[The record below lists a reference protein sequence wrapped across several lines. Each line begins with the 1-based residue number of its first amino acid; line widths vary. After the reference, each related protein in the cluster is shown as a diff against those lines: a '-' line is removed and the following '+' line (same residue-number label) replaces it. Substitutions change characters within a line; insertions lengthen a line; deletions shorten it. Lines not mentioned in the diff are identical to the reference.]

1 MTVTDSDRDPVGT
14 GFSGTDFCDPRVFDE
29 PGELY
34 TWLRGLDHLHYDEPN
49 NVYIAARYQDVF
61 DVSRDDTLFC
71 SKFGVRPKI
80 AGDMSIITLDGEE
93 HTRQRRLINKGF
105 TPRQVRNLTP
115 HVRELSR
122 QLVEDITARVE
133 ADGGELSD
141 TTIDFVEDFA
151 IHVPL
156 IIICELLG
164 LDPSQRMH
172 MYRWSDDM
180 MAGDGHVEADDPVLL
195 AAANAFGEFCVMAL
209 DLIADRRANP
219 ADDLISILTEAFDD
233 GELAREHADL
243 REVDD
248 ATLEAVK
255 SAARLDDNEL
265 LSFLTVLL
273 VAGNETTR
281 NAISGGLVALSNHPD
296 QRKLMFDNLD
306 DDAWMDRAVD
316 ELVRYVTPV
325 LGFIRTVTAP
335 TTLHDTEL
343 VEGDRVLML
352 YGAANRDESQFYNP
366 DALDL
371 TRDPNPHLG
380 FGIGAHYCLG
390 SNLAKMEVRV
400 VFQEL
405 LSRWPDISVPEGL
418 VPPRGESTLV
428 LALKEVPA
436 VIGAP
441 VGCPA
446 HGGAATPDQ
455 G

>member
-1 MTVTDSDRDPVGT
+1 MNATDAGLD
-14 GFSGTDFCDPRVFDE
+14 FSATDFCDPRVFDD

-34 TWLRGLDHLHYDEPN
+34 RWLRGLDHLHYDEAN

-61 DVSRDDTLFC
+61 EVSRDDALYC
-71 SKFGVRPKI
+71 SKYGVRPKI

-93 HTRQRRLINKGF
+93 HTRQRRLVNKGF

-122 QLVEDITARVE
+122 QLVADITTRIE
-133 ADGGELSD
+133 ADGGDLAS
-141 TTIDFVEDFA
+141 TKIDFVEDFA

-164 LDPSQRMH
+164 LDPDQRMH

-180 MAGDGHVEADDPVLL
+180 MAGDGHVDADDPVLL

-209 DLIADRRANP
+209 DLIAQRRANP
-219 ADDLISILTEAFDD
+219 ADDLISILTQAFDE

-243 REVDD
+243 GDVDA
-248 ATLEAVK
+248 ATLEALK
-255 SAARLDDNEL
+255 DAARLDDNEL

-281 NAISGGLVALSNHPD
+281 NAISGGLLALSRHPD
-296 QRKLMFDNLD
+296 QRKLIIDSLD

-316 ELVRYVTPV
+316 EIVRYVTPV
-325 LGFIRTVTAP
+325 MGFIRTVTAP
-335 TTLHDTEL
+335 TTLHNTEL
-343 VEGDRVLML
+343 AEGDRVLML
-352 YGAANRDESQFYNP
+352 YGSANRDVTQFEDP
-366 DALDL
+366 DTLDL

-405 LSRWPDISVPEGL
+405 LARWPEITVPEGV
-418 VPPRGESTLV
+418 VPPRGDSTLV
-428 LALKEVPA
+428 LALNHVPA

-446 HGGAATPDQ
+446 HGGVSS
-455 G
+455 GGR